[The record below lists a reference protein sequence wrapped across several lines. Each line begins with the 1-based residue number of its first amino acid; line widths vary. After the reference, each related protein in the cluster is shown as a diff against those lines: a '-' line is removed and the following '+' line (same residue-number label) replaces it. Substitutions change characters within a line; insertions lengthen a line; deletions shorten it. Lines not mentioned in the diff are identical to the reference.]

1 MGRLHAIAF
10 SSNASGRALGSTE
23 CAWAANSDD
32 YVELG
37 EAMTTVNTASLG
49 VVPKPDAI
57 REAVRIW
64 VRATWDPERSLVEWR
79 HELAVAGWAA
89 PSWPHRW
96 YGQDLPTWSDD
107 VVRQELLASGA
118 VGIPI
123 GSAVTLAAPTLLA
136 HGPDSLRERFL
147 LPILSGEESWCQLFS
162 EPAAGSDLAGLITRA
177 ELDGEEWV
185 IDGQKVWNTSAHH
198 ADFGML
204 MARTNWGVPKHQGLT
219 YFILP
224 MHQPGV
230 EVRPLRQMNNHAS
243 FNEVFLSGARI
254 PRSFVVGAVGDG
266 WRAALTTLAFE
277 RRFGAIPPPRY
288 TSTHGRTVSE
298 ALLESEEHFKTYKWY
313 PQRAGRVD
321 LVIDRERSTGTSTNP
336 VVRQEIARLICL
348 HQASGWTAD
357 RAHGARALGRTPGPE
372 GSIGKLA
379 TSLIARQAAKVHS
392 MIAGA
397 HGLLTG
403 PDSPMDGVI
412 AEILISVPAQ
422 SIAGGTDEIQRNIL
436 GEKALGLPRE
446 PSVDR
451 DRPFRDIPRN
461 G

>member
-1 MGRLHAIAF
+1 VTLNTT
-10 SSNASGRALGSTE
+10 STGSL
-23 CAWAANSDD
+23 AA
-32 YVELG
+32 
-37 EAMTTVNTASLG
+37 
-49 VVPKPDAI
+49 PDEV
-57 REAVRIW
+57 RQAVRTW
-64 VRATWDPERSLVEWR
+64 VRANWDPERSLVEWR
-79 HELAVAGWAA
+79 HMLALAGWAA

-96 YGQDLPTWSDD
+96 YGQDLPTWADD
-107 VVRQELLASGA
+107 VVRHELLAAGA
-118 VGIPI
+118 VGTPI
-123 GSAVTLAAPTLLA
+123 GSAVTLAAPTILA

-147 LPILSGEESWCQLFS
+147 LPILTGEETWCQLFS

-204 MARTNWGVPKHQGLT
+204 LARTDWDVPKHQGLT

-230 EVRPLRQMNNHAS
+230 EVRPLRQMNYHAS
-243 FNEVFLSGARI
+243 FNEVFLTGARI
-254 PRSFVVGAVGDG
+254 PGAFVVGAVGDG

-277 RRFGAIPPPRY
+277 RRFGAIAAPRY
-288 TSTHGRTVSE
+288 SNTDGRTVTE
-298 ALLESEEHFKTYKWY
+298 ALDESEEHFKTYKWY

-321 LVIDRERSTGTSTNP
+321 LVIDRARATGASTNP
-336 VVRQEIARLICL
+336 LVRQEIARLICL
-348 HQASGWTAD
+348 HRASGWTAQ
-357 RAHGARALGRTPGPE
+357 RAQAARALGRTPGPE

-379 TSLIARQAAKVHS
+379 TSLIARQAATVHS

-397 HGLLTG
+397 QGLLSG
-403 PDSPMDGVI
+403 PDSAVNGVI

-436 GEKALGLPRE
+436 AEKALGLPRE
-446 PSVDR
+446 PSADM
-451 DRPFRDIPRN
+451 DRPFREIPRN

>member
-1 MGRLHAIAF
+1 M
-10 SSNASGRALGSTE
+10 S
-23 CAWAANSDD
+23 
-32 YVELG
+32 ELG
-37 EAMTTVNTASLG
+37 RGLGKEMALHTTGVEAPPT
-49 VVPKPDAI
+49 PDAI
-57 REAVRIW
+57 RESVRTW
-64 VRATWDPERSLVEWR
+64 VRANWDPERSLVEWR
-79 HELAVAGWAA
+79 QRLAIAGWAA
-89 PSWPHRW
+89 PSWPLRW
-96 YGQDLPTWSDD
+96 YGQELPTWADD
-107 VVRQELLASGA
+107 VVRHELLASGA
-118 VGIPI
+118 VGVPI
-123 GSAVTLAAPTLLA
+123 GSAVALAAPTILA

-147 LPILSGEESWCQLFS
+147 LPILTGEETWCQLFS
-162 EPAAGSDLAGLITRA
+162 EPSAGSDLAGLVTRA

-185 IDGQKVWNTSAHH
+185 INGQKVWNTSAHH

-204 MARTNWGVPKHQGLT
+204 MARTDWGVPKHQGLT

-224 MHQPGV
+224 MHRPGV

-243 FNEVFLSGARI
+243 FNEVFLSAARI

-288 TSTHGRTVSE
+288 TRSHGRAVNE
-298 ALLESEEHFKTYKWY
+298 ALEESEEHFKTYKWY

-321 LVIDRERSTGTSTNP
+321 LVVDRARSTGSNTNP
-336 VVRQEIARLICL
+336 VVRQEIARLICMYRS
-348 HQASGWTAD
+348 SGWTAE
-357 RAHGARALGRTPGPE
+357 RAQANRALGRTPGPE

-397 HGLLTG
+397 EGLLSG
-403 PDSPMDGVI
+403 PNSPVGGVI

-446 PSVDR
+446 PSVDQA
-451 DRPFRDIPRN
+451 RPFREIPRN

>member
-1 MGRLHAIAF
+1 ML
-10 SSNASGRALGSTE
+10 
-23 CAWAANSDD
+23 AA
-32 YVELG
+32 
-37 EAMTTVNTASLG
+37 
-49 VVPKPDAI
+49 
-57 REAVRIW
+57 
-64 VRATWDPERSLVEWR
+64 
-79 HELAVAGWAA
+79 AGWAA

-96 YGQDLPTWSDD
+96 YGHDLPTWADD
-107 VVRQELLASGA
+107 VVRYELLASGA
-118 VGIPI
+118 VGTPI
-123 GSAVTLAAPTLLA
+123 GSAVTLAAPTILA

-147 LPILSGEESWCQLFS
+147 LPILTGEETWCQLFS

-177 ELDGEEWV
+177 ELDGDEWV

-204 MARTNWGVPKHQGLT
+204 MARTDWGVPKHQGLT

-230 EVRPLRQMNNHAS
+230 EVRPLRQMNYHAS
-243 FNEVFLSGARI
+243 FNEVFLTGARI
-254 PRSFVVGAVGDG
+254 PRSFVVGSVGDG

-288 TSTHGRTVSE
+288 SNTHGRTVEE
-298 ALLESEEHFKTYKWY
+298 ALEESEEHFKTYRWY

-321 LVIDRERSTGTSTNP
+321 LVIDRARVTGASANP
-336 VVRQEIARLICL
+336 LLRQELARLICL
-348 HQASGWTAD
+348 HRASGWTAD
-357 RAHGARALGRTPGPE
+357 RAQAARALGRTPGPE

-392 MIAGA
+392 MISGA
-397 HGLLTG
+397 HGLLSG
-403 PDSPMDGVI
+403 PGSEMNGVI

-446 PSVDR
+446 PSADK
-451 DRPFRDIPRN
+451 DRPFREIPRN

>member
-1 MGRLHAIAF
+1 MSELGR
-10 SSNASGRALGSTE
+10 
-23 CAWAANSDD
+23 
-32 YVELG
+32 ELG
-37 EAMTTVNTASLG
+37 EAVTLNTTNSEGPAT
-49 VVPKPDAI
+49 PDAI
-57 REAVRIW
+57 RQAVRTW
-64 VRATWDPERSLVEWR
+64 VRANWDPERSLVEWR
-79 HELAVAGWAA
+79 QQLALAGWAA
-89 PSWPHRW
+89 PPWPHRW
-96 YGQDLPTWSDD
+96 YGQGLPAWAED
-107 VVRQELLASGA
+107 VVRHELLASGA

-123 GSAVTLAAPTLLA
+123 GSAVTLAAPTILA

-147 LPILSGEESWCQLFS
+147 LPILTGEETWCQLFS

-204 MARTNWGVPKHQGLT
+204 IARTDWGVPKHRGLT
-219 YFILP
+219 YFVLP
-224 MHQPGV
+224 MRQGGV
-230 EVRPLRQMNNHAS
+230 EVRPLRQMNNHSS

-254 PRSFVVGAVGDG
+254 PRSFVVGEVGDG
-266 WRAALTTLAFE
+266 WRVALTTLSFE

-288 TSTHGRTVSE
+288 ASSHGRAVNE
-298 ALLESEEHFKTYKWY
+298 ALEESEEHFKTYQWY
-313 PQRAGRVD
+313 PQRAGRAD
-321 LVIDRERSTGTSTNP
+321 LVVDRARSTGASSNP
-336 VVRQEIARLICL
+336 VVRQEIARLICMNR
-348 HQASGWTAD
+348 ASGWTAE
-357 RAHGARALGRTPGPE
+357 RAQAARTLGRTPGPE

-379 TSLIARQAAKVHS
+379 TSLIARQAALVHS
-392 MIAGA
+392 MISGA
-397 HGLLTG
+397 YGLLSG

-446 PSVDR
+446 PSVDK
-451 DRPFRDIPRN
+451 DRPFRDIPHN

>member
-1 MGRLHAIAF
+1 MERWPYAER
-10 SSNASGRALGSTE
+10 SASETAEPYDG
-23 CAWAANSDD
+23 
-32 YVELG
+32 VELG
-37 EAMTTVNTASLG
+37 EAMTTVNTTSLG
-49 VVPKPDAI
+49 VAPKPDTI
-57 REAVRIW
+57 REAVRTW

-89 PSWPHRW
+89 PSWPRRW

-118 VGIPI
+118 VGMPI
-123 GSAVTLAAPTLLA
+123 GSAVTLAAPTILA

-147 LPILSGEESWCQLFS
+147 LPILTGEETWCQLFS
-162 EPAAGSDLAGLITRA
+162 EPAAGSDLAGLLTRA

-204 MARTNWGVPKHQGLT
+204 MARTDWGVPKHQGLT

-277 RRFGAIPPPRY
+277 RRFGAIPPPRH
-288 TSTHGRTVSE
+288 TRTHGRTVSE

-321 LVIDRERSTGTSTNP
+321 LVIDRARNTGTNTNP

-348 HQASGWTAD
+348 HRASGYTAD
-357 RAHGARALGRTPGPE
+357 RAHAARALGRTPGPE

-392 MIAGA
+392 MISGA

-436 GEKALGLPRE
+436 GEKALDLPRE

-451 DRPFRDIPRN
+451 DRPFRDIPHN

>member
-1 MGRLHAIAF
+1 MR
-10 SSNASGRALGSTE
+10 TPE
-23 CAWAANSDD
+23 
-32 YVELG
+32 
-37 EAMTTVNTASLG
+37 TV
-49 VVPKPDAI
+49 
-57 REAVRIW
+57 REAVRTW
-64 VRATWDPERSLVEWR
+64 VRANWDPERSLVEWR
-79 HELAVAGWAA
+79 QKLAVAGWAA
-89 PSWPHRW
+89 PSWPRRW
-96 YGQDLPTWSDD
+96 YGQDLPAWSDD
-107 VVRQELLASGA
+107 VVRNELLTAGA
-118 VGIPI
+118 VGTPI
-123 GSAVTLAAPTLLA
+123 GSAVTLAAPTILA
-136 HGPDSLRERFL
+136 HGPDSLRDRFL
-147 LPILSGEESWCQLFS
+147 LPIFTGEEAWCQLFS

-204 MARTNWGVPKHQGLT
+204 MARTDWGVPKHQGLT

-230 EVRPLRQMNNHAS
+230 EVRPLRQMNYHAS

-288 TSTHGRTVSE
+288 TGTHGRTVKE
-298 ALLESEEHFKTYKWY
+298 ALEESEKHYQTYKWY

-321 LVIDRERSTGTSTNP
+321 LVVDRARTTGANSDP
-336 VVRQEIARLICL
+336 LVRQEIARLIRL
-348 HQASGWTAD
+348 HRVSGWTAQ
-357 RAHGARALGRTPGPE
+357 RAQTARALGRTPGPE

-379 TSLIARQAAKVHS
+379 TSLIASQAANVHS

-397 HGLLTG
+397 QGLLTG
-403 PDSPMDGVI
+403 PTSAMEGVI
-412 AEILISVPAQ
+412 AEVLISVPAQ

-451 DRPFRDIPRN
+451 DRPFREIPRN